1 MPYVPLAEA
10 LDQALGA
17 LTRGYVPD
25 SSADRFPDHRAV
37 LPPLLEVGALLYCLA
52 DEYDLIAPSIS
63 TSLDW
68 SAMLQ
73 STGTALPSIP
83 LHPREH

>member
-17 LTRGYVPD
+17 LTQGYLPD
-25 SSADRFPDHRAV
+25 SSAGRFPDHRAV

-52 DEYDLIAPSIS
+52 DEYDVMAPSMS
-63 TSLDW
+63 LPLDW

-73 STGTALPSIP
+73 TTHAAVPSIP